1 MMQCNINA
9 TRWSSLPPRHADK
22 NRVAKKWRVVVK
34 DQVTARKSPAI
45 AVIGGQIIN
54 AKKFHMWV

>member
-34 DQVTARKSPAI
+34 
-45 AVIGGQIIN
+45 GQ
-54 AKKFHMWV
+54 KFETNEFE